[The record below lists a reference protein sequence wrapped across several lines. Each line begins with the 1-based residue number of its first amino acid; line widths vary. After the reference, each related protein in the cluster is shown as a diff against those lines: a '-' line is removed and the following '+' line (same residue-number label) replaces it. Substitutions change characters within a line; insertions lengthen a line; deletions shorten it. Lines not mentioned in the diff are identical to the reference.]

1 VAPLLPTV
9 AEIEDL
15 RRRLA
20 DAGWELADDELI
32 DTISALE
39 KLKSGCAAAQAV
51 ATARFDASQRSAQA
65 AAGVPPERRGVG
77 VAGQIGLARRES
89 PTKGARH
96 VGLAKALVGE
106 MPHTLAALARGHI
119 SEWRATLLVRE
130 TAALP
135 VDLRVRVD
143 AALAER
149 LATLGDAGV
158 VREARL
164 VMTDATLL
172 GRDSTPGHV
181 VGHGPVP
188 AAIARH
194 IARGQSVGAE
204 AWVRRLYTSPTSGE
218 IVAMDSRRRRFDG
231 ELRHLVVLR
240 DQFCRT
246 PWCDAPIR
254 HADHVEGV
262 ADGGDTSRLNGQG
275 LCEMCNY
282 AKAAPGWTAAAQE
295 SLGMHTITTRTA
307 TGHTYTSTAPDPPVP
322 KSATAF
328 SQQTERSQ
336 SSPSPSDSRL
346 PSWCA

>member
-20 DAGWELADDELI
+20 DAEWELADDELI

-89 PTKGARH
+89 PTRGARH

-106 MPHTLAALARGHI
+106 MPHTLTALARGHI
-119 SEWRATLLVRE
+119 GEWRATLLVRE

-143 AALAER
+143 TALAER
-149 LATLGDAGV
+149 MATLGDAGV
-158 VREARL
+158 VREARKLACRLDPASQVRRARKAEADRRVTIRPAPDTMTYVTALLPVAEGVAVLAALSKHADSRRASGGDTRGRGQVVADTLVERVTGQSSAPDVPVEIGL

-172 GRDSTPGHV
+172 GGDSTPGHV
-181 VGHGPVP
+181 VGH
-188 AAIARH
+188 
-194 IARGQSVGAE
+194 
-204 AWVRRLYTSPTSGE
+204 
-218 IVAMDSRRRRFDG
+218 
-231 ELRHLVVLR
+231 
-240 DQFCRT
+240 
-246 PWCDAPIR
+246 
-254 HADHVEGV
+254 
-262 ADGGDTSRLNGQG
+262 
-275 LCEMCNY
+275 
-282 AKAAPGWTAAAQE
+282 
-295 SLGMHTITTRTA
+295 
-307 TGHTYTSTAPDPPVP
+307 
-322 KSATAF
+322 
-328 SQQTERSQ
+328 
-336 SSPSPSDSRL
+336 
-346 PSWCA
+346 